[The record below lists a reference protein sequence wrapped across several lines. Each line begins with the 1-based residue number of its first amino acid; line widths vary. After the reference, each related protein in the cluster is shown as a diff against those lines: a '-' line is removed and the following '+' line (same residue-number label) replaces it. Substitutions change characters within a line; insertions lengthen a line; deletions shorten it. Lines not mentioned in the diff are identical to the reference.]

1 MSQADHRFMNIVE
14 SPVKNTSDN
23 HNKISLPVKDEKL
36 EMPNDHSQALNRMVN
51 LKQKLQNNPN
61 FCKD

>member
-1 MSQADHRFMNIVE
+1 MNIVE